1 MTSIGNLYTTQIP
14 EYTEAADIIKAF
26 NLYHYGT
33 ETVPTQDSQIST
45 TPPASIA
52 GWIKKLSL
60 DIASLQAGL
69 SSVTTLTSNQNVN
82 DIQSTAL
89 YLSSSNPTLN
99 LNYPVEA
106 VGHLNVVN
114 KSNQTFQTYQTTGAL
129 NNFYVRAGTT
139 AAGITTWVPWV
150 LLSKD
155 GHTHDSRYYTQNQI
169 NLKISSTALAG
180 SRVPVTDSSG
190 MIVASDITT
199 TELNALNNID
209 PSFTIEERL
218 NSKSDSTHL
227 HDNRYYLRSDVTDPQ
242 PGSQRVPRV
251 FVQLAQPTGAQAN
264 DLWFW

>member
-14 EYTEAADIIKAF
+14 EYTEAADIVKAF

-33 ETVPTQDSQIST
+33 ETVPTQDSQISI

-60 DIASLQAGL
+60 DITALQAGI
-69 SSVTTLTSNQNVN
+69 SSVTALTSNQNLN
-82 DIQSTAL
+82 DIQTTGL
-89 YLSSSNPTLN
+89 YLSTTNPTIA
-99 LNYPVEA
+99 LNYPAEA

-114 KSNQTFQTYQTTGAL
+114 RSGQTFQTYQTTSAL
-129 NNFYVRAGTT
+129 NNFYIRSGTT
-139 AAGITTWVPWV
+139 AAGNTVWAQWT

-169 NLKISSTALAG
+169 NAKISSTALTG
-180 SRVPVTDSSG
+180 SRVPVTDSTG

-199 TELNALNNID
+199 TELNSLDGIE
-209 PSFTIEERL
+209 PGFTIEQRL
-218 NSKSDSTHL
+218 DDKSNVTHL
-227 HDNRYYLRSDVTDPQ
+227 HDDRYYLRSDVTNPQ
-242 PGSQRVPRV
+242 PGAQRMPRV
-251 FVQLAQPTGAQAN
+251 FVQQAQPTGAQVN